1 METGYA
7 AILISYKTSFMR
19 TAFILPV
26 FILVFTACS
35 YGSSICNDSLLTGT
49 WKGTSI
55 CQVRPSPCNDEI
67 AVYHI
72 TKGTKPNIYH
82 MVMNK
87 LVNGVEEEMGEN
99 DYTFNAADHSLFCYN
114 EKYKISITLTLK
126 ADTMEGSLY
135 ADKTLYRVIKL
146 KKVK

>member
-1 METGYA
+1 
-7 AILISYKTSFMR
+7 MR
-19 TAFILPV
+19 TGFILPV
-26 FILVFTACS
+26 IIWVFTASS
-35 YGSSICNDSLLTGT
+35 YGSSVNNDSLLTGT

-72 TKGTKPNIYH
+72 SKGTKPNTYH
-82 MVMNK
+82 MLMNK

-99 DYTFNAADHSLFCYN
+99 DYTFTAAANSLFCYN
-114 EKYKISITLTLK
+114 EKYRITIKLPLK
-126 ADTMEGSLY
+126 GDSMEGYLY

-146 KKVK
+146 KKEK